1 MSLILYRR
9 GTMVVQQS
17 PKLPYVRSNRAVYAN
32 LRRRGR
38 TRSLPSP
45 RQQGTPL
52 NRGYLALSAGIE
64 SSPQFNFAIE
74 GF

>member
-17 PKLPYVRSNRAVYAN
+17 PKLPYVGSNPTVYAN

-38 TRSLPSP
+38 TRSHLRP

-52 NRGYLALSAGIE
+52 CRGYLALSAGIE
-64 SSPQFNFAIE
+64 PSPQFNFDS
-74 GF
+74 